1 MIGGLILAALAA
13 LLVISLSR
21 ANNQPSQISQ
31 VLVVMAARD
40 IPELVPV
47 SADALI
53 VKPFPAD
60 FVPVGAIA
68 GPELAVGKYTTT
80 RIVKD
85 AIIVAAYLSPT
96 RRAGNVAA
104 SVPRGKVAVAFP
116 GNDIL
121 STTGSIR
128 AGDRVDILLS
138 LILPQQQ
145 TPAPG
150 GPPPTGRDGPVQA
163 TTAISVQTTM
173 QNVEVLAV
181 GQEVAPA
188 PGLPGSPAA
197 RTGATQTIITFLVDH
212 QDALVL
218 KFIKDSGGVIDLALR
233 SPDDSQAVQTDAV
246 TLSTIYDQFKF
257 RLSGPLRP

>member
-1 MIGGLILAALAA
+1 MVGGLLLAVLSG
-13 LLVISLSR
+13 LLVISISR
-21 ANNQPSQISQ
+21 TSNQPAEVKQ
-31 VLVVMAARD
+31 VYVIMAARD

-47 SADALI
+47 SADALV

-60 FVPVGAIA
+60 FVPAGAIA
-68 GPELAVGKYTTT
+68 APEQAVGKFTTT
-80 RIVKD
+80 RIIKD
-85 AIIVAAYLSPT
+85 QILLGAHLSPT

-104 SVPRGKVAVAFP
+104 SVPKGKVAIAFP

-121 STTGSIR
+121 SGLGAVR

-138 LILPQQQ
+138 LPLPQQQ
-145 TPAPG
+145 QTTPGA
-150 GPPPTGRDGPVQA
+150 PPTAHQGSVQA
-163 TTAISVQTTM
+163 TSNISVQTTM

-181 GQEVAPA
+181 GQEATAPSNQ
-188 PGLPGSPAA
+188 GSVGGRAA
-197 RTGATQTIITFLVDH
+197 GPVITFLVDH

-233 SPDDSQAVQTDAV
+233 SPDDNQAVQTDAV

>member
-1 MIGGLILAALAA
+1 MVGGLLLAVLSG
-13 LLVISLSR
+13 LLVISISR
-21 ANNQPSQISQ
+21 TSNQPAEVKQ
-31 VLVVMAARD
+31 VYVIMAARD

-47 SADALI
+47 SADALV

-60 FVPVGAIA
+60 FVPAGAIA
-68 GPELAVGKYTTT
+68 APEQAVGKFTTT
-80 RIVKD
+80 RVIKD
-85 AIIVAAYLSPT
+85 QILLSAHLSPT

-104 SVPRGKVAVAFP
+104 SVPKGKVAIAFP

-121 STTGSIR
+121 SGIGAVR

-138 LILPQQQ
+138 LPLPQQQ
-145 TPAPG
+145 QTTPGA
-150 GPPPTGRDGPVQA
+150 PPTAHQGSVQA
-163 TTAISVQTTM
+163 TSNISVQTTM

-181 GQEVAPA
+181 GQEATAPSNQA
-188 PGLPGSPAA
+188 SVGGRAA
-197 RTGATQTIITFLVDH
+197 GPVITFLVDH

-233 SPDDSQAVQTDAV
+233 SPDDNQAVQTDAV

>member
-1 MIGGLILAALAA
+1 MIGGLLLAVLSG
-13 LLVISLSR
+13 LLVVSVSR
-21 ANNQPSQISQ
+21 ANNQAPEVRQ
-31 VLVVMAARD
+31 VFVIMAARD

-47 SADALI
+47 SADALV

-60 FVPVGAIA
+60 FVPPGAIA
-68 GPELAVGKYTTT
+68 APEQAVGKFTTT

-85 AIIVAAYLSPT
+85 QIILNSQLSPT

-104 SVPRGKVAVAFP
+104 SVPKGKVAIAFP

-121 STTGSIR
+121 SSIGAIR

-138 LILPQQQ
+138 LALPTQQSV
-145 TPAPG
+145 APG
-150 GPPPTGRDGPVQA
+150 APPAQTNQSQVSS
-163 TTAISVQTTM
+163 TSTISVQTTM

-181 GQEVAPA
+181 GQEATAPSNERSVTGIGGRN
-188 PGLPGSPAA
+188 PGLV
-197 RTGATQTIITFLVDH
+197 ITFLVDH

-233 SPDDSQAVQTDAV
+233 SPDDNQAIQTDAV

-257 RLSGPLRP
+257 RLAGPLRP